1 MKKNDEY
8 VAFSNISICY
18 AWKNMKKS
26 YKKDKFKISVQSW
39 NHNFDLSGGSY
50 SVLHAQDY
58 SQHFIKKHETL
69 TDNHPIRIYVNKT
82 ENRITFKIK
91 IA

>member
-1 MKKNDEY
+1 
-8 VAFSNISICY
+8 
-18 AWKNMKKS
+18 MKKS

-58 SQHFIKKHETL
+58 SQHFIKKH
-69 TDNHPIRIYVNKT
+69 
-82 ENRITFKIK
+82 
-91 IA
+91 